1 MATAE
6 DRAPQAGPS
15 HGRGVGPADGG
26 DDGYEFLDA
35 GDGRRLERF
44 GTVIVDRPAPAASLP
59 RRAPAS
65 WDQAVLRFD
74 RERGWSARSGRS
86 VEAWAIRIDG
96 LVLELR
102 PTAAGQLGLY
112 PDHLASLPWLR
123 AQVAALQARTPDR
136 VQALNLFASTGL
148 ATLTLAGA
156 GAAVVHVDAV
166 RPAVRW
172 ARANADASGLDAR
185 PIRWI
190 VDDALT
196 FCRREAR
203 RGRRYDLVVLD
214 PPSYGHGPSG
224 RGRRLDE
231 ELGQLL
237 AVTASILR
245 PMGSLL
251 VTTHTPGL
259 DGPWLARLVGDA
271 LETGR
276 SVVGGPSALVA
287 QSGAS
292 LEVGAFARTEDV
304 T

>member
-1 MATAE
+1 MDTAE
-6 DRAPQAGPS
+6 DHDLEAGRPP
-15 HGRGVGPADGG
+15 GPGADASDGG
-26 DDGYEFLDA
+26 HGDYELLDA

-44 GTVIVDRPAPAASLP
+44 ASVIVDRPAPAATLP
-59 RRAPAS
+59 RRALPA
-65 WDQAVLRFD
+65 WDDAALRFD
-74 RERGWSARSGRS
+74 RGRGWSTRPGRPIAPWP
-86 VEAWAIRIDG
+86 VRVDG
-96 LVLELR
+96 LVMELR

-123 AQVAALQARTPDR
+123 GQVAALAGRTPGPPE
-136 VQALNLFASTGL
+136 ALNLFGSTGL
-148 ATLTLAGA
+148 ATLALARA
-156 GAAVVHVDAV
+156 GAAVVHVDAS
-166 RPAVRW
+166 RPTVRW
-172 ARANADASGLDAR
+172 ARANAEASGLGSR

-196 FCRREAR
+196 FCHREAR
-203 RGRRYDLVVLD
+203 RGRRYEVIVLD

-237 AVTASILR
+237 AATASVLR

-251 VTTHTPGL
+251 VTSHTPGL
-259 DGPWLARLVGDA
+259 DGPWLARLVGDT
-271 LETGR
+271 LDPGR
-276 SVVGGPSALVA
+276 SVAGGSSAIEA
-287 QSGAS
+287 RSGAT